1 MGSVL
6 LVVDDRE
13 DLRNGYYRYFARFFD
28 EVCLAAD
35 PCAAEV
41 FLTRQVNPPTHLIC
55 DYWLGD
61 GHPVGAQIVPRWRRL
76 CPSIVRTAL
85 VSGSQVAELPATE
98 GIDAVFEKPL
108 ELKALR
114 AFLLDGDLQH

>member
-1 MGSVL
+1 MSSVL

-13 DLRNGYYRYFARFFD
+13 DLRNGYFRYFARFFD

-35 PCAAEV
+35 PIAAEA
-41 FLTRQVNPPTHLIC
+41 FLTRREDPPTHLIC
-55 DYWLGD
+55 DYWFGED
-61 GHPVGAQIVPRWRRL
+61 HPVGAQIVPRWRQL
-76 CPSIVRTAL
+76 CPSIVKAAL
-85 VSGSQVAELPATE
+85 VSGSQVAALPVTE

-114 AFLLDGDLQH
+114 AFLLGQS